1 MSENLKKRF
10 DFPSPLIQAQTV
22 RSLVA
27 AVLKEKG
34 QNERIGQ
41 SSTQGPAMEALW
53 EQCCSDCAAVRSAC
67 CDAVVLLVE
76 QAHADLHY
84 ILNSVLNLLPSA
96 RNVQG
101 LIKVIGRLLQV
112 QADQRDK
119 GTPFTC
125 PYSIRSSP
133 HPYIIVLEN
142 RPDCWPVLLLE
153 IDDFIQQAADRG
165 ESVYVT
171 MLAPFLRY
179 LYCEPQ
185 RLPEYALLRH
195 SLLRVL
201 LPPQPG
207 DHNQEKKKDQETE
220 EDPGQ
225 SPVVCH
231 SLVRCLYE
239 LVPHMQVDSV
249 EAVLELRGL
258 VEAMIPALEVAD
270 WGSER
275 AQLALQLLCA
285 CQLSLKLS
293 GDCRPL
299 LQLLHQLLPTRTEEF
314 PVEDMMVGL
323 ALLLLEASASQ
334 QTGLLTLALSLAPPE
349 CERPP
354 WGTPVLV
361 LPLLQVLSCSSLMEP
376 LTDSRTHTRNQSLAQ
391 SLLQNAQR
399 ESSKPAEKVS
409 QLALPLSL
417 WSSEL
422 LVATQVLRQVTGD
435 PVAASEWLLA
445 VTSALPLSQ
454 RVPSPLTLTVAHLV
468 VTGQQ
473 EVCRLAL
480 KTAAAIAQADPAQV
494 PSLLHVLLFKLGKE
508 CDPDLSHA
516 VLYSLPNFGT
526 HKLCLPQVLHTLQM
540 LGSAPKLRAVAL
552 RLMTALWE
560 KQDRVYPDLQR
571 LISQFEKSVLLGKEA
586 QWEQILARAACVR
599 DICRERPYQHGG
611 DMLAAI
617 THTLAQCSR
626 PDQAAPAALALQ
638 GLHEL
643 CRTEVVD
650 VGSTWTALGP
660 KLSCDSRPL
669 VVKAIAELLALLPQ
683 LTVKTEEYEKLKEQV
698 VSFLWGYA
706 LNKEPEVASCG
717 YKALSEFSEAAHTLL
732 HLPEQARP
740 VAKLPESVE
749 EEQVK
754 EKEEEEEEEDLSI
767 PGPSYV
773 KLLGL
778 TSLSVLPAFELFLT
792 SLVRQEMSQM
802 PRGVYHSALKRGSL
816 RSDQGKTVA
825 GIPGFMLKTYEKSK
839 QPGLKPGLAA
849 GLLLSFDL
857 PVQTDRDG
865 RPINR
870 FLLSRGRS
878 YQQMLATLIHE
889 VNIQP
894 SEWHRALLLPQ
905 AWRGFMSRAYH
916 AVLQGRR
923 AELEMQQKQGKES
936 PEELQYKQHCA
947 WLWVRDQLTDVV
959 KSAAKDSPVVQ
970 GNSILALSGLASV
983 LAKYESNMPAD
994 TEGGLGVGP
1003 EILST
1008 STWLAMVLDT
1018 LLSIVSSSYKPR
1030 GQVFPWFLH
1039 RSYSGENTASAI
1051 ARSCAALAL
1060 SLVVPVLVAWHKDSV
1075 PQVLATL
1082 RAGLPGSPT
1091 ADDSQAVQFHSG
1103 LALGMLLSCLHQ
1115 ERLSDVSGQKITELL
1130 MSSLDTL
1137 EACCFD
1143 SNLEYNA
1150 GCVLGLGLVL
1160 GALSGSGQ
1168 TEHRA
1173 RVGLTLDKLL
1183 EALQG
1188 DSSSQGRML
1197 QEVLAY
1203 SVAGVGVAAFSGGV
1217 VDALKSEEIMSTLR
1231 SMTEESQQTPG
1242 FSLALGV
1249 VVHGLSSCGHGKA
1262 EDIQPRLLDA
1272 WIKILLAE
1280 GCPTMQRLAAVNGLV
1295 ALVGSETGILQL
1307 KNESEQSSQQQSRM
1321 NEVIRAITQ
1330 IITFSGAIG
1339 LQSNSACLV
1348 GHLHLAHMST
1358 SHSRT
1363 AVPQDFSYLPEKSV
1377 IRSVVDFLTEAGK
1390 KGPEFAHPSLVK
1402 TALSSLAT
1410 VGGSYQYPPV
1420 NWSAILSPLMRLN
1433 FGEVVQHQCIELASN
1448 QAQSSQSASLF
1459 LGVWLSPPL
1468 VHSLS
1473 MWTRGHLTCRR
1484 TSFRFTWRPWVC
1496 SSSSRTSGPSAWPS
1510 VCPSSGAWHRPW
1522 PSPTRPTPSGP
1533 RSSTYSPTTYR
1544 QGNLCFFR
1552 QVHLSLILL
1561 SQSHDKKWLCVHL
1574 YVGVS
1579 KCLSELADTEIDR
1592 IAQVTEEQMEKTS
1605 FILAHL
1611 TSQGRVPLLGLN
1623 DVIAA
1628 VLRGWS
1634 SHKVGWL
1641 LLQTFYQCRLAASPN
1656 TGVSKRME
1664 WLLELMGLI
1673 RNVAYGVTAVK
1684 CGDTRQATDF
1694 LLQVFAAAVISWGD
1708 HTMPLLLGVRTQWF
1722 PWQQGSEPP
1731 GLPHALYGDAVLAE
1745 QSVSL
1750 CLLGLPHSL
1759 RQLLAKEPWRE
1770 QSQKFIDWLFSITEG
1785 PETGLSETSINTA
1798 KAALLALKSSTDF
1811 KKKAVWTR
1819 AYGW

>member
-96 RNVQG
+96 RYYTHTLVHTHTRVSVKIFLAPKQNQTNK
-101 LIKVIGRLLQV
+101 LI
-112 QADQRDK
+112 
-119 GTPFTC
+119 C
-125 PYSIRSSP
+125 YRSSP

-153 IDDFIQQAADRG
+153 IDDFIQQAADRL
-165 ESVYVT
+165 SVYVT

-239 LVPHMQVDSV
+239 LFCQPPSNPH
-249 EAVLELRGL
+249 
-258 VEAMIPALEVAD
+258 
-270 WGSER
+270 
-275 AQLALQLLCA
+275 
-285 CQLSLKLS
+285 
-293 GDCRPL
+293 
-299 LQLLHQLLPTRTEEF
+299 
-314 PVEDMMVGL
+314 
-323 ALLLLEASASQ
+323 
-334 QTGLLTLALSLAPPE
+334 
-349 CERPP
+349 
-354 WGTPVLV
+354 
-361 LPLLQVLSCSSLMEP
+361 LPLIPTLFPTLYQ
-376 LTDSRTHTRNQSLAQ
+376 
-391 SLLQNAQR
+391 
-399 ESSKPAEKVS
+399 KVS

-683 LTVKTEEYEKLKEQV
+683 LTVKTEEYEVHHLSSK
-698 VSFLWGYA
+698 S
-706 LNKEPEVASCG
+706 EPEVASCG

-732 HLPEQARP
+732 HLPEQVRNSNMP
-740 VAKLPESVE
+740 
-749 EEQVK
+749 
-754 EKEEEEEEEDLSI
+754 LS
-767 PGPSYV
+767 P
-773 KLLGL
+773 LFQFL
-778 TSLSVLPAFELFLT
+778 SLSLTTPLCSAFELFLT

-923 AELEMQQKQGKES
+923 AELEMQQKQGKEKHTHTH
-936 PEELQYKQHCA
+936 L
-947 WLWVRDQLTDVV
+947 
-959 KSAAKDSPVVQ
+959 DSPVVQ

-1295 ALVGSETGILQL
+1295 ALVGSETGILQVSL
-1307 KNESEQSSQQQSRM
+1307 PTCS
-1321 NEVIRAITQ
+1321 A

-1348 GHLHLAHMST
+1348 GHLHLSST
-1358 SHSRT
+1358 SLSLSLS
-1363 AVPQDFSYLPEKSV
+1363 VPQDFSYLPEKSV

-1473 MWTRGHLTCRR
+1473 MWTRGHLYDNLSVWMKHVSEDKLQVYVETLGLQQ
-1484 TSFRFTWRPWVC
+1484 FQQDVRPQRLAIC
-1496 SSSSRTSGPSAWPS
+1496 
-1510 VCPSSGAWHRPW
+1510 
-1522 PSPTRPTPSGP
+1522 
-1533 RSSTYSPTTYR
+1533 
-1544 QGNLCFFR
+1544 
-1552 QVHLSLILL
+1552 LSLLRGL
-1561 SQSHDKKWLCVHL
+1561 AQAMALPNPPNTVWAVLCTTIEKIFNVLPNHIQDQEVHL

-1579 KCLSELADTEIDR
+1579 KCLSELVLIVASPHASLKSTFPK
-1592 IAQVTEEQMEKTS
+1592 TNMEKTS

-1634 SHKVGWL
+1634 SHKVG
-1641 LLQTFYQCRLAASPN
+1641 
-1656 TGVSKRME
+1656 VSKRME

-1673 RNVAYGVTAVK
+1673 RNVAYGVTA
-1684 CGDTRQATDF
+1684 ATDF

-1770 QSQKFIDWLFSITEG
+1770 QSQKVGPQPPHIDHFVCVMTMRFTMWKQITKD
-1785 PETGLSETSINTA
+1785 NTTHS
-1798 KAALLALKSSTDF
+1798 ALLALKSSTDF

>member
-10 DFPSPLIQAQTV
+10 DFPSPLIQAQV
-22 RSLVA
+22 KS
-27 AVLKEKG
+27 
-34 QNERIGQ
+34 
-41 SSTQGPAMEALW
+41 MEALW

-153 IDDFIQQAADRG
+153 IDDFIQRAADR
-165 ESVYVT
+165 
-171 MLAPFLRY
+171 LAKGF
-179 LYCEPQ
+179 
-185 RLPEYALLRH
+185 
-195 SLLRVL
+195 S
-201 LPPQPG
+201 
-207 DHNQEKKKDQETE
+207 
-220 EDPGQ
+220 
-225 SPVVCH
+225 
-231 SLVRCLYE
+231 
-239 LVPHMQVDSV
+239 
-249 EAVLELRGL
+249 
-258 VEAMIPALEVAD
+258 
-270 WGSER
+270 
-275 AQLALQLLCA
+275 
-285 CQLSLKLS
+285 
-293 GDCRPL
+293 
-299 LQLLHQLLPTRTEEF
+299 
-314 PVEDMMVGL
+314 
-323 ALLLLEASASQ
+323 
-334 QTGLLTLALSLAPPE
+334 SLASPGNQLE
-349 CERPP
+349 ERPNCSAFKHVQVIWSYSWSFCQP
-354 WGTPVLV
+354 PSNPH
-361 LPLLQVLSCSSLMEP
+361 LPLIPTVFSTPYQ
-376 LTDSRTHTRNQSLAQ
+376 
-391 SLLQNAQR
+391 
-399 ESSKPAEKVS
+399 KVS
-409 QLALPLSL
+409 QLALPLSP
-417 WSSEL
+417 WSSEV

-473 EVCRLAL
+473 DVCRLAL
-480 KTAAAIAQADPAQV
+480 KTAAAIALADPAQV
-494 PSLLHVLLFKLGKE
+494 ATGNLYWLKRNIILYIDVCLCVWLP
-508 CDPDLSHA
+508 LSDMC
-516 VLYSLPNFGT
+516 GCQ
-526 HKLCLPQVLHTLQM
+526 LCLPQVLHTLQM

-571 LISQFEKSVLLGKEA
+571 LISQFEKSSVLLGKEA

-669 VVKAIAELLALLPQ
+669 VVKAIGELLALLPQ
-683 LTVKTEEYEKLKEQV
+683 LTVKTEEYEVHQL
-698 VSFLWGYA
+698 
-706 LNKEPEVASCG
+706 
-717 YKALSEFSEAAHTLL
+717 
-732 HLPEQARP
+732 P

-792 SLVRQEMSQM
+792 SLVKQEMSQM

-857 PVQTDRDG
+857 PIQTDRDG

-878 YQQMLATLIHE
+878 YQLMLATLIHE
-889 VNIQP
+889 
-894 SEWHRALLLPQ
+894 
-905 AWRGFMSRAYH
+905 
-916 AVLQGRR
+916 GRR

-970 GNSILALSGLASV
+970 GNSILALSGLAAV

-1008 STWLAMVLDT
+1008 STWLAMILDT

-1115 ERLSDVSGQKITELL
+1115 ERD
-1130 MSSLDTL
+1130 
-1137 EACCFD
+1137 
-1143 SNLEYNA
+1143 
-1150 GCVLGLGLVL
+1150 GLVIPSVPSFS
-1160 GALSGSGQ
+1160 LSGSVMCQ
-1168 TEHRA
+1168 
-1173 RVGLTLDKLL
+1173 
-1183 EALQG
+1183 
-1188 DSSSQGRML
+1188 
-1197 QEVLAY
+1197 VLAY

-1217 VDALKSEEIMSTLR
+1217 VDALKAEEIMSALR

-1242 FSLALGV
+1242 FSLALGL

-1377 IRSVVDFLTEAGK
+1377 IRSVVDFLAEAGK

-1402 TALSSLAT
+1402 TGLGSLAT

-1473 MWTRGHLTCRR
+1473 VMKSASHLYDNLSVWMKHVSEDKLQVYVETLGLQQ
-1484 TSFRFTWRPWVC
+1484 FQQDVRPQRLAIC
-1496 SSSSRTSGPSAWPS
+1496 
-1510 VCPSSGAWHRPW
+1510 
-1522 PSPTRPTPSGP
+1522 
-1533 RSSTYSPTTYR
+1533 
-1544 QGNLCFFR
+1544 
-1552 QVHLSLILL
+1552 LSLLRGL
-1561 SQSHDKKWLCVHL
+1561 AQAMALPNPPNTVWAVLCTTIEKIFNVLPNHIQDQEVHL

-1592 IAQVTEEQMEKTS
+1592 IAQVTEMEKTG

-1673 RNVAYGVTAVK
+1673 RNVAYGVTTVK

-1731 GLPHALYGDAVLAE
+1731 GLPHALYGDSVLAE

-1770 QSQKFIDWLFSITEG
+1770 QSQKVVLVSHTPLVF
-1785 PETGLSETSINTA
+1785 LSPFCT
-1798 KAALLALKSSTDF
+1798 AALLALKSSTDF

>member
-34 QNERIGQ
+34 QNERISQ

-153 IDDFIQQAADRG
+153 IDDFIQRSA
-165 ESVYVT
+165 YVT

-195 SLLRVL
+195 SLFRVL

-207 DHNQEKKKDQETE
+207 YHNQEKKKDQENE

-239 LVPHMQVDSV
+239 LFCQPPSNPH
-249 EAVLELRGL
+249 
-258 VEAMIPALEVAD
+258 
-270 WGSER
+270 
-275 AQLALQLLCA
+275 
-285 CQLSLKLS
+285 
-293 GDCRPL
+293 
-299 LQLLHQLLPTRTEEF
+299 
-314 PVEDMMVGL
+314 
-323 ALLLLEASASQ
+323 
-334 QTGLLTLALSLAPPE
+334 
-349 CERPP
+349 
-354 WGTPVLV
+354 
-361 LPLLQVLSCSSLMEP
+361 LPLIPTVFSTPYQ
-376 LTDSRTHTRNQSLAQ
+376 
-391 SLLQNAQR
+391 
-399 ESSKPAEKVS
+399 KVS
-409 QLALPLSL
+409 QLALPLSP
-417 WSSEL
+417 WSSEV

-473 EVCRLAL
+473 DVCRLAL
-480 KTAAAIAQADPAQV
+480 KTAAAIALADPAQV
-494 PSLLHVLLFKLGKE
+494 ATGNLYWLKRNIILYIDVCLCVWLP
-508 CDPDLSHA
+508 LSDMC
-516 VLYSLPNFGT
+516 GCQ
-526 HKLCLPQVLHTLQM
+526 LCLPQVLHTLQM

-571 LISQFEKSVLLGKEA
+571 LISQFEKSSVLLGKEA

-669 VVKAIAELLALLPQ
+669 VVKAIGELLALLPQ
-683 LTVKTEEYEKLKEQV
+683 LTVKTEEYEVHQLLLQIFCV
-698 VSFLWGYA
+698 FQ
-706 LNKEPEVASCG
+706 EPEVASCG
-717 YKALSEFSEAAHTLL
+717 YKALSEFSESAHTLL
-732 HLPEQARP
+732 HLPEQVRVP
-740 VAKLPESVE
+740 LNKRRSPN
-749 EEQVK
+749 
-754 EKEEEEEEEDLSI
+754 
-767 PGPSYV
+767 
-773 KLLGL
+773 
-778 TSLSVLPAFELFLT
+778 LFLT
-792 SLVRQEMSQM
+792 SLVKQEMSQM

-857 PVQTDRDG
+857 PIQTDRDG

-878 YQQMLATLIHE
+878 YQLMLATLIHE

-916 AVLQGRR
+916 SVLQGRR

-970 GNSILALSGLASV
+970 GNSILALSGLAAV

-1008 STWLAMVLDT
+1008 STWLAMILDT

-1217 VDALKSEEIMSTLR
+1217 VDALKAEEIMSALR

-1242 FSLALGV
+1242 FSLALGL

-1295 ALVGSETGILQL
+1295 ALVGSETGILQVSL
-1307 KNESEQSSQQQSRM
+1307 PTFGM
-1321 NEVIRAITQ
+1321 GL

-1377 IRSVVDFLTEAGK
+1377 IRSVVDFLAEAGK

-1402 TALSSLAT
+1402 TGLGSLAT

-1473 MWTRGHLTCRR
+1473 MRTRGHLYDNLSVWMKHVSEDKLQVYVETLGLQQ
-1484 TSFRFTWRPWVC
+1484 FQQDVRPQRLAIC
-1496 SSSSRTSGPSAWPS
+1496 
-1510 VCPSSGAWHRPW
+1510 
-1522 PSPTRPTPSGP
+1522 
-1533 RSSTYSPTTYR
+1533 
-1544 QGNLCFFR
+1544 
-1552 QVHLSLILL
+1552 LSLLRGLAQAMALPNPPNTVWAVLCTTIEKIFNLFFL
-1561 SQSHDKKWLCVHL
+1561 VNHTTRNWLCDQEVHL

-1592 IAQVTEEQMEKTS
+1592 IMEKTG

-1673 RNVAYGVTAVK
+1673 RNVAYGVT
-1684 CGDTRQATDF
+1684 TATDF

-1731 GLPHALYGDAVLAE
+1731 GLPHALYGDSVLAE

-1770 QSQKFIDWLFSITEG
+1770 QSQKVVLVSHTPLVF
-1785 PETGLSETSINTA
+1785 LSPFCT
-1798 KAALLALKSSTDF
+1798 AALLALKSSTDF

>member
-1 MSENLKKRF
+1 
-10 DFPSPLIQAQTV
+10 
-22 RSLVA
+22 
-27 AVLKEKG
+27 
-34 QNERIGQ
+34 
-41 SSTQGPAMEALW
+41 
-53 EQCCSDCAAVRSAC
+53 
-67 CDAVVLLVE
+67 
-76 QAHADLHY
+76 
-84 ILNSVLNLLPSA
+84 
-96 RNVQG
+96 
-101 LIKVIGRLLQV
+101 
-112 QADQRDK
+112 
-119 GTPFTC
+119 
-125 PYSIRSSP
+125 
-133 HPYIIVLEN
+133 
-142 RPDCWPVLLLE
+142 
-153 IDDFIQQAADRG
+153 
-165 ESVYVT
+165 
-171 MLAPFLRY
+171 
-179 LYCEPQ
+179 
-185 RLPEYALLRH
+185 
-195 SLLRVL
+195 
-201 LPPQPG
+201 
-207 DHNQEKKKDQETE
+207 
-220 EDPGQ
+220 
-225 SPVVCH
+225 
-231 SLVRCLYE
+231 
-239 LVPHMQVDSV
+239 
-249 EAVLELRGL
+249 
-258 VEAMIPALEVAD
+258 
-270 WGSER
+270 
-275 AQLALQLLCA
+275 
-285 CQLSLKLS
+285 
-293 GDCRPL
+293 
-299 LQLLHQLLPTRTEEF
+299 
-314 PVEDMMVGL
+314 
-323 ALLLLEASASQ
+323 
-334 QTGLLTLALSLAPPE
+334 
-349 CERPP
+349 
-354 WGTPVLV
+354 
-361 LPLLQVLSCSSLMEP
+361 
-376 LTDSRTHTRNQSLAQ
+376 
-391 SLLQNAQR
+391 
-399 ESSKPAEKVS
+399 
-409 QLALPLSL
+409 
-417 WSSEL
+417 
-422 LVATQVLRQVTGD
+422 
-435 PVAASEWLLA
+435 
-445 VTSALPLSQ
+445 
-454 RVPSPLTLTVAHLV
+454 
-468 VTGQQ
+468 
-473 EVCRLAL
+473 
-480 KTAAAIAQADPAQV
+480 
-494 PSLLHVLLFKLGKE
+494 
-508 CDPDLSHA
+508 
-516 VLYSLPNFGT
+516 
-526 HKLCLPQVLHTLQM
+526 
-540 LGSAPKLRAVAL
+540 
-552 RLMTALWE
+552 MTALWE

-683 LTVKTEEYEKLKEQV
+683 LTVKTEEYEVHHLSSK
-698 VSFLWGYA
+698 S
-706 LNKEPEVASCG
+706 EPEVASCG

-732 HLPEQARP
+732 HLPEQVRNSNMP
-740 VAKLPESVE
+740 
-749 EEQVK
+749 
-754 EKEEEEEEEDLSI
+754 LS
-767 PGPSYV
+767 P
-773 KLLGL
+773 LFQFL
-778 TSLSVLPAFELFLT
+778 SLSLTTPLCSAFELFLT

-1280 GCPTMQRLAAVNGLV
+1280 VLERQPGQSKRLPMFQTSYLNNGP
-1295 ALVGSETGILQL
+1295 GIL

-1348 GHLHLAHMST
+1348 GHLHLSST
-1358 SHSRT
+1358 SLSLSLS
-1363 AVPQDFSYLPEKSV
+1363 VPQDFSYLPEKSV

-1473 MWTRGHLTCRR
+1473 MWTRGHLYDNLSVWMKHVSEDKLQVYVETLGLQQ
-1484 TSFRFTWRPWVC
+1484 FQQDVRPQRLAIC
-1496 SSSSRTSGPSAWPS
+1496 
-1510 VCPSSGAWHRPW
+1510 
-1522 PSPTRPTPSGP
+1522 
-1533 RSSTYSPTTYR
+1533 
-1544 QGNLCFFR
+1544 
-1552 QVHLSLILL
+1552 LSLLRGL
-1561 SQSHDKKWLCVHL
+1561 AQAMALPNPPNTVWAVLCTTIEKIFNVLPNHIQDQEVHL

-1592 IAQVTEEQMEKTS
+1592 IAQVTEVLIMEKTS

-1634 SHKVGWL
+1634 SHKVG
-1641 LLQTFYQCRLAASPN
+1641 
-1656 TGVSKRME
+1656 VSKRME

-1673 RNVAYGVTAVK
+1673 RNVAYGVTA
-1684 CGDTRQATDF
+1684 ATDF

-1770 QSQKFIDWLFSITEG
+1770 QSQKVGPQPPHIDHFVS
-1785 PETGLSETSINTA
+1785 
-1798 KAALLALKSSTDF
+1798 ALLALKSSTDF

>member
-34 QNERIGQ
+34 QNERISQ

-153 IDDFIQQAADRG
+153 IDDFIQRSA
-165 ESVYVT
+165 YVT

-195 SLLRVL
+195 SLFRVL

-207 DHNQEKKKDQETE
+207 YHNQEKKKDQENE

-239 LVPHMQVDSV
+239 LVDSV

-258 VEAMIPALEVAD
+258 VEAMIPTLEMAD

-275 AQLALQLLCA
+275 ARLALQLLCA

-299 LQLLHQLLPTRTEEF
+299 LQLLHQLLPTRTE
-314 PVEDMMVGL
+314 
-323 ALLLLEASASQ
+323 
-334 QTGLLTLALSLAPPE
+334 
-349 CERPP
+349 
-354 WGTPVLV
+354 
-361 LPLLQVLSCSSLMEP
+361 
-376 LTDSRTHTRNQSLAQ
+376 
-391 SLLQNAQR
+391 
-399 ESSKPAEKVS
+399 VS
-409 QLALPLSL
+409 QPLYWLKRNIILYIDVCLCVWLPLSDMCGC
-417 WSSEL
+417 
-422 LVATQVLRQVTGD
+422 Q
-435 PVAASEWLLA
+435 
-445 VTSALPLSQ
+445 
-454 RVPSPLTLTVAHLV
+454 
-468 VTGQQ
+468 
-473 EVCRLAL
+473 
-480 KTAAAIAQADPAQV
+480 
-494 PSLLHVLLFKLGKE
+494 
-508 CDPDLSHA
+508 
-516 VLYSLPNFGT
+516 
-526 HKLCLPQVLHTLQM
+526 LCLPQVLHTLQM

-571 LISQFEKSVLLGKEA
+571 LISQFEKSSVLLGKEA

-669 VVKAIAELLALLPQ
+669 VVKAIGELLALLPQ
-683 LTVKTEEYEKLKEQV
+683 LTVKTEEYEVHQLLLQIFCV
-698 VSFLWGYA
+698 FQ
-706 LNKEPEVASCG
+706 EPEVASCG
-717 YKALSEFSEAAHTLL
+717 YKALSEFSESAHTLL
-732 HLPEQARP
+732 HLPEQVRVP
-740 VAKLPESVE
+740 LNKRRSPN
-749 EEQVK
+749 
-754 EKEEEEEEEDLSI
+754 
-767 PGPSYV
+767 
-773 KLLGL
+773 
-778 TSLSVLPAFELFLT
+778 LFLT
-792 SLVRQEMSQM
+792 SLVKQEMSQM

-857 PVQTDRDG
+857 PIQTDRDG

-878 YQQMLATLIHE
+878 YQLMLATLIHE

-916 AVLQGRR
+916 SVLQGRR

-970 GNSILALSGLASV
+970 GNSILALSGLAAV

-1008 STWLAMVLDT
+1008 STWLAMILDT

-1217 VDALKSEEIMSTLR
+1217 VDALKAEEIMSALR

-1242 FSLALGV
+1242 FSLALGL

-1295 ALVGSETGILQL
+1295 ALVGSETGILQVSL
-1307 KNESEQSSQQQSRM
+1307 PTFGM
-1321 NEVIRAITQ
+1321 GL

-1377 IRSVVDFLTEAGK
+1377 IRSVVDFLAEAGK

-1402 TALSSLAT
+1402 TGLGSLAT

-1473 MWTRGHLTCRR
+1473 MRTRGHLYDNLSVWMKHVSEDKLQVYVETLGLQQ
-1484 TSFRFTWRPWVC
+1484 FQQDVRPQRLAIC
-1496 SSSSRTSGPSAWPS
+1496 
-1510 VCPSSGAWHRPW
+1510 
-1522 PSPTRPTPSGP
+1522 
-1533 RSSTYSPTTYR
+1533 
-1544 QGNLCFFR
+1544 
-1552 QVHLSLILL
+1552 LSLLRGLAQAMALPNPPNTVWAVLCTTIEKIFNLFFL
-1561 SQSHDKKWLCVHL
+1561 VNHTTRNWLCDQEVHL

-1592 IAQVTEEQMEKTS
+1592 IMEKTG

-1673 RNVAYGVTAVK
+1673 RNVAYGVT
-1684 CGDTRQATDF
+1684 TATDF

-1731 GLPHALYGDAVLAE
+1731 GLPHALYGDSVLAE

-1770 QSQKFIDWLFSITEG
+1770 QSQKVVLVSHTPLVF
-1785 PETGLSETSINTA
+1785 LSPFCT
-1798 KAALLALKSSTDF
+1798 AALLALKSSTDF

>member
-119 GTPFTC
+119 GTSPKQNQTNKLIC
-125 PYSIRSSP
+125 YRSSP

-239 LVPHMQVDSV
+239 L
-249 EAVLELRGL
+249 LRGL

-299 LQLLHQLLPTRTEEF
+299 LQLLHQLLPTRTE
-314 PVEDMMVGL
+314 
-323 ALLLLEASASQ
+323 
-334 QTGLLTLALSLAPPE
+334 
-349 CERPP
+349 
-354 WGTPVLV
+354 
-361 LPLLQVLSCSSLMEP
+361 
-376 LTDSRTHTRNQSLAQ
+376 
-391 SLLQNAQR
+391 
-399 ESSKPAEKVS
+399 VS
-409 QLALPLSL
+409 QP
-417 WSSEL
+417 
-422 LVATQVLRQVTGD
+422 
-435 PVAASEWLLA
+435 
-445 VTSALPLSQ
+445 
-454 RVPSPLTLTVAHLV
+454 
-468 VTGQQ
+468 
-473 EVCRLAL
+473 
-480 KTAAAIAQADPAQV
+480 
-494 PSLLHVLLFKLGKE
+494 GK
-508 CDPDLSHA
+508 PK
-516 VLYSLPNFGT
+516 Y
-526 HKLCLPQVLHTLQM
+526 
-540 LGSAPKLRAVAL
+540 APKLRAVAL

-683 LTVKTEEYEKLKEQV
+683 LTVKTEEYEVHHLSSK
-698 VSFLWGYA
+698 S
-706 LNKEPEVASCG
+706 EPEVASCG

-732 HLPEQARP
+732 HLPEQVRVP
-740 VAKLPESVE
+740 LDRRRSPNNSNMP
-749 EEQVK
+749 
-754 EKEEEEEEEDLSI
+754 LS
-767 PGPSYV
+767 P
-773 KLLGL
+773 LFQFL
-778 TSLSVLPAFELFLT
+778 SLSLTTPLCSAFELFLT

-923 AELEMQQKQGKES
+923 AELEMQQKQGKE
-936 PEELQYKQHCA
+936 KH
-947 WLWVRDQLTDVV
+947 THTH
-959 KSAAKDSPVVQ
+959 
-970 GNSILALSGLASV
+970 LSL
-983 LAKYESNMPAD
+983 NM
-994 TEGGLGVGP
+994 LFY
-1003 EILST
+1003 ST
-1008 STWLAMVLDT
+1008 
-1018 LLSIVSSSYKPR
+1018 II
-1030 GQVFPWFLH
+1030 H
-1039 RSYSGENTASAI
+1039 AI

-1295 ALVGSETGILQL
+1295 ALVGSETGILQVSL
-1307 KNESEQSSQQQSRM
+1307 PTCS
-1321 NEVIRAITQ
+1321 A

-1348 GHLHLAHMST
+1348 GHLHLSST
-1358 SHSRT
+1358 SLSLSLS
-1363 AVPQDFSYLPEKSV
+1363 VPQDFSYLPEKSV

-1473 MWTRGHLTCRR
+1473 MWTRGHLYDNLSVWMKHVSEDKLQVYVETLGLQQ
-1484 TSFRFTWRPWVC
+1484 FQQDVRPQRLAIC
-1496 SSSSRTSGPSAWPS
+1496 
-1510 VCPSSGAWHRPW
+1510 
-1522 PSPTRPTPSGP
+1522 
-1533 RSSTYSPTTYR
+1533 
-1544 QGNLCFFR
+1544 
-1552 QVHLSLILL
+1552 LSLLRGL
-1561 SQSHDKKWLCVHL
+1561 AQAMALPNPPNTVWAVLCTTIEKIFNVLPNHIQDQEVHL

-1592 IAQVTEEQMEKTS
+1592 IMEKTS

-1673 RNVAYGVTAVK
+1673 RNVAYGVTA
-1684 CGDTRQATDF
+1684 ATDF

-1770 QSQKFIDWLFSITEG
+1770 QSQKVGPQPPHIDHFVCVMTMRFTMWKQITKD
-1785 PETGLSETSINTA
+1785 NTTHS
-1798 KAALLALKSSTDF
+1798 ALLALKSSTDF

>member
-34 QNERIGQ
+34 QNERISQ

-153 IDDFIQQAADRG
+153 IDDFIQRAADRG
-165 ESVYVT
+165 ESAYVT

-195 SLLRVL
+195 SLFRVL

-207 DHNQEKKKDQETE
+207 YHNQEKKKDQENE

-258 VEAMIPALEVAD
+258 VEAMIPTLEMAD

-275 AQLALQLLCA
+275 ARLALQLLCA

-376 LTDSRTHTRNQSLAQ
+376 LTDPCTHTRNQSLAQ

-399 ESSKPAEKVS
+399 ASSKPAEKVS
-409 QLALPLSL
+409 QLALPLSP
-417 WSSEL
+417 WSSEV

-473 EVCRLAL
+473 DVCRLAL
-480 KTAAAIAQADPAQV
+480 KTAAAIALADPAQV

-571 LISQFEKSVLLGKEA
+571 LISQFEKSSVLLGKEA

-669 VVKAIAELLALLPQ
+669 VVKAIGELLALLPQ

-717 YKALSEFSEAAHTLL
+717 YKALSEFSESAHTLL

-792 SLVRQEMSQM
+792 SLVKQEMSQM

-857 PVQTDRDG
+857 PIQTDRDG

-878 YQQMLATLIHE
+878 YQLMLATLIHE

-916 AVLQGRR
+916 SVLQGRR

-970 GNSILALSGLASV
+970 GNSILALSGLAAV

-1008 STWLAMVLDT
+1008 STWLAMILDT

-1217 VDALKSEEIMSTLR
+1217 VDALKAEEIMSALR

-1242 FSLALGV
+1242 FSLALGL

-1377 IRSVVDFLTEAGK
+1377 IRSVVDFLAEAGK

-1402 TALSSLAT
+1402 TGLGSLAT

-1473 MWTRGHLTCRR
+1473 MRTRGHLYDNLSVWMKHVSEDKLQVYVETLGLQQ
-1484 TSFRFTWRPWVC
+1484 FQQDVRPQRLAIC
-1496 SSSSRTSGPSAWPS
+1496 
-1510 VCPSSGAWHRPW
+1510 
-1522 PSPTRPTPSGP
+1522 
-1533 RSSTYSPTTYR
+1533 
-1544 QGNLCFFR
+1544 
-1552 QVHLSLILL
+1552 LSLLRGL
-1561 SQSHDKKWLCVHL
+1561 AQAMALPNPPNTVWAVLCTTIEKIFNVLPNHIQDQEVHL

-1592 IAQVTEEQMEKTS
+1592 IAQVTEAQMEKTG

-1673 RNVAYGVTAVK
+1673 RNVAYGVTTVK

-1731 GLPHALYGDAVLAE
+1731 GLPHALYGDSVLAE

>member
-34 QNERIGQ
+34 QNERISQ

-153 IDDFIQQAADRG
+153 IDDFIQRSA
-165 ESVYVT
+165 YVT

-195 SLLRVL
+195 SLFRVL

-207 DHNQEKKKDQETE
+207 YHNQEKKKDQENE

-239 LVPHMQVDSV
+239 LFCQPPSNPH
-249 EAVLELRGL
+249 
-258 VEAMIPALEVAD
+258 
-270 WGSER
+270 
-275 AQLALQLLCA
+275 
-285 CQLSLKLS
+285 
-293 GDCRPL
+293 
-299 LQLLHQLLPTRTEEF
+299 
-314 PVEDMMVGL
+314 
-323 ALLLLEASASQ
+323 
-334 QTGLLTLALSLAPPE
+334 
-349 CERPP
+349 
-354 WGTPVLV
+354 
-361 LPLLQVLSCSSLMEP
+361 LPLIPTVFSTPYQ
-376 LTDSRTHTRNQSLAQ
+376 
-391 SLLQNAQR
+391 
-399 ESSKPAEKVS
+399 KVS
-409 QLALPLSL
+409 QLALPLSP
-417 WSSEL
+417 WSSEV

-473 EVCRLAL
+473 DVCRLAL
-480 KTAAAIAQADPAQV
+480 KTAAAIALADPAQV
-494 PSLLHVLLFKLGKE
+494 ATGNLYWLKRNIILYIDVCLCVWLP
-508 CDPDLSHA
+508 LSDMC
-516 VLYSLPNFGT
+516 GCQ
-526 HKLCLPQVLHTLQM
+526 LCLPQVLHTLQM

-571 LISQFEKSVLLGKEA
+571 LISQFEKSSVLLGKEA

-669 VVKAIAELLALLPQ
+669 VVKAIGELLALLPQ
-683 LTVKTEEYEKLKEQV
+683 LTVKTEEYEVHQLLLQIFCV
-698 VSFLWGYA
+698 FQ
-706 LNKEPEVASCG
+706 EPEVASCG
-717 YKALSEFSEAAHTLL
+717 YKALSEFSESAHTLL
-732 HLPEQARP
+732 HLPEQVRVP
-740 VAKLPESVE
+740 LNKRRSPN
-749 EEQVK
+749 
-754 EKEEEEEEEDLSI
+754 
-767 PGPSYV
+767 
-773 KLLGL
+773 
-778 TSLSVLPAFELFLT
+778 LFLT
-792 SLVRQEMSQM
+792 SLVKQEMSQM

-857 PVQTDRDG
+857 PIQTDRDG

-878 YQQMLATLIHE
+878 YQLMLATLIHE

-916 AVLQGRR
+916 SVLQGRR

-947 WLWVRDQLTDVV
+947 WLW
-959 KSAAKDSPVVQ
+959 DSPVVQ
-970 GNSILALSGLASV
+970 GNSILALSGLAAV

-1008 STWLAMVLDT
+1008 STWLAMILDT

-1217 VDALKSEEIMSTLR
+1217 VDALKAEEIMSALR

-1242 FSLALGV
+1242 FSLALGL

-1280 GCPTMQRLAAVNGLV
+1280 VLERQPGQSKRLPMFQT
-1295 ALVGSETGILQL
+1295 SYFKQW
-1307 KNESEQSSQQQSRM
+1307 SRM

-1377 IRSVVDFLTEAGK
+1377 IRSVVDFLAEAGK

-1402 TALSSLAT
+1402 TGLGSLAT

-1473 MWTRGHLTCRR
+1473 MRTRGHLYDNLSVWMKHVSEDKLQVYVETLGLQQ
-1484 TSFRFTWRPWVC
+1484 FQQDVRPQRLAIC
-1496 SSSSRTSGPSAWPS
+1496 
-1510 VCPSSGAWHRPW
+1510 
-1522 PSPTRPTPSGP
+1522 
-1533 RSSTYSPTTYR
+1533 
-1544 QGNLCFFR
+1544 
-1552 QVHLSLILL
+1552 LSLLRGL
-1561 SQSHDKKWLCVHL
+1561 AQAMALPNPPNTVWAVLCTTIEKIFNVLPNHIQMYVH
-1574 YVGVS
+1574 VS

-1592 IAQVTEEQMEKTS
+1592 IAQVTEVLIMEKTG

-1634 SHKVGWL
+1634 SHKVG
-1641 LLQTFYQCRLAASPN
+1641 
-1656 TGVSKRME
+1656 VSKRME

-1673 RNVAYGVTAVK
+1673 RNVAYGVTTIL
-1684 CGDTRQATDF
+1684 DENLLQDF

-1731 GLPHALYGDAVLAE
+1731 GLPHALYGDSVLAE

-1770 QSQKFIDWLFSITEG
+1770 QSQKVVLVSHTPLVF
-1785 PETGLSETSINTA
+1785 LSPFCT
-1798 KAALLALKSSTDF
+1798 AALLALKSSTDF

>member
-96 RNVQG
+96 RYYTHTLVHTHTRVSVKIFLAPKQNQTNK
-101 LIKVIGRLLQV
+101 LI
-112 QADQRDK
+112 
-119 GTPFTC
+119 C
-125 PYSIRSSP
+125 YRSSP

-153 IDDFIQQAADRG
+153 IDDFIQQAADRL
-165 ESVYVT
+165 SVYVT

-225 SPVVCH
+225 SP
-231 SLVRCLYE
+231 
-239 LVPHMQVDSV
+239 
-249 EAVLELRGL
+249 LRGL

-299 LQLLHQLLPTRTEEF
+299 LQLLHQLLPTLQSPTIPLPLPCAVWRRGWRWRVRWIGCDSVQLSAACNDVGEKNSGKN
-314 PVEDMMVGL
+314 VEYYPP
-323 ALLLLEASASQ
+323 
-334 QTGLLTLALSLAPPE
+334 LTPTLPYTRRNVLQVNMLQLVCPRLSCPSVRLSL
-349 CERPP
+349 
-354 WGTPVLV
+354 
-361 LPLLQVLSCSSLMEP
+361 
-376 LTDSRTHTRNQSLAQ
+376 THS
-391 SLLQNAQR
+391 
-399 ESSKPAEKVS
+399 
-409 QLALPLSL
+409 LSL
-417 WSSEL
+417 FPTPSFSL
-422 LVATQVLRQVTGD
+422 SPSL
-435 PVAASEWLLA
+435 SF
-445 VTSALPLSQ
+445 SLP
-454 RVPSPLTLTVAHLV
+454 PSPLTPPCLSLP
-468 VTGQQ
+468 
-473 EVCRLAL
+473 RSLSL
-480 KTAAAIAQADPAQV
+480 QV

-683 LTVKTEEYEKLKEQV
+683 LTVKTEEYEVHHLSSK
-698 VSFLWGYA
+698 S
-706 LNKEPEVASCG
+706 EPEVASCG

-732 HLPEQARP
+732 HLPEQVRVP
-740 VAKLPESVE
+740 LDRRRSPNNSNMP
-749 EEQVK
+749 
-754 EKEEEEEEEDLSI
+754 LS
-767 PGPSYV
+767 P
-773 KLLGL
+773 LFQFL
-778 TSLSVLPAFELFLT
+778 SLSLTTPLCSAFELFLT

-947 WLWVRDQLTDVV
+947 WLCHLKLLPFGWCCN
-959 KSAAKDSPVVQ
+959 SP
-970 GNSILALSGLASV
+970 L
-983 LAKYESNMPAD
+983 PC
-994 TEGGLGVGP
+994 
-1003 EILST
+1003 
-1008 STWLAMVLDT
+1008 
-1018 LLSIVSSSYKPR
+1018 LLWYMLIVSSSYKPR

-1295 ALVGSETGILQL
+1295 ALVGSETGILQVSL
-1307 KNESEQSSQQQSRM
+1307 PTCS
-1321 NEVIRAITQ
+1321 A

-1348 GHLHLAHMST
+1348 GHLHLSST
-1358 SHSRT
+1358 SLSLSLS
-1363 AVPQDFSYLPEKSV
+1363 VPQDFSYLPEKSV

-1473 MWTRGHLTCRR
+1473 MWTRGHLYDNLSVWMKHVSEDKLQVYVETLGLQQ
-1484 TSFRFTWRPWVC
+1484 FQQDVRPQRLAIC
-1496 SSSSRTSGPSAWPS
+1496 
-1510 VCPSSGAWHRPW
+1510 
-1522 PSPTRPTPSGP
+1522 
-1533 RSSTYSPTTYR
+1533 
-1544 QGNLCFFR
+1544 
-1552 QVHLSLILL
+1552 LSLLRGL
-1561 SQSHDKKWLCVHL
+1561 AQAMALPNPPNTVWAVLCTTIEKIFNVLPNHIQDQEVHL

-1592 IAQVTEEQMEKTS
+1592 IAQVTEVLIMEKTS

-1770 QSQKFIDWLFSITEG
+1770 QSQKVGPQPPHIDHFVS
-1785 PETGLSETSINTA
+1785 
-1798 KAALLALKSSTDF
+1798 ALLALKSSTDF

>member
-1 MSENLKKRF
+1 
-10 DFPSPLIQAQTV
+10 TV

-41 SSTQGPAMEALW
+41 SSTQGTAVEALW

-67 CDAVVLLVE
+67 CDALVLLVE

-84 ILNSVLNLLPSA
+84 ECAGVDKSDRKASPDASGPARQRNALHLSLLHQKMNVAGAAGWRRRADSSA
-96 RNVQG
+96 PPLVDAPG
-101 LIKVIGRLLQV
+101 SAGRL
-112 QADQRDK
+112 
-119 GTPFTC
+119 
-125 PYSIRSSP
+125 SSP
-133 HPYIIVLEN
+133 HPYITVLEN

-153 IDDFIQQAADRG
+153 IDDFIQRAADRD
-165 ESVYVT
+165 ESAYVT

-185 RLPEYALLRH
+185 RLAEYALLRH

-201 LPPQPG
+201 LPPQPV
-207 DHNQEKKKDQETE
+207 DQNQENKKDQEKE

-225 SPVVCH
+225 SPVVRH
-231 SLVRCLYE
+231 SLVRCLHE
-239 LVPHMQVDSV
+239 LVPRMQVDSV

-258 VEAMIPALEVAD
+258 VEAMIPALEGAD
-270 WGSER
+270 WVTER
-275 AQLALQLLCA
+275 ARLALQLLCA
-285 CQLSLKLS
+285 YLPRCAILISSKHWIGSAHSSKDSSGGRRLRGNLLSSVRCAYDPCIFKTP
-293 GDCRPL
+293 R
-299 LQLLHQLLPTRTEEF
+299 EF
-314 PVEDMMVGL
+314 PVEDIMVGL
-323 ALLLLEASASQ
+323 ALLLLEASAPQ

-361 LPLLQVLSCSSLMEP
+361 LPLLQVLSCSALMEP
-376 LTDSRTHTRNQSLAQ
+376 LTDPRTHTRNQSLAQ

-409 QLALPLSL
+409 QLALPLSP

-454 RVPSPLTLTVAHLV
+454 CVPSPLTLTVAHLV

-473 EVCRLAL
+473 DVCRLAL

-494 PSLLHVLLFKLGKE
+494 PSLLPVLLFKLGKE

-526 HKLCLPQVLHTLQM
+526 HKVLHTLQM
-540 LGSAPKLRAVAL
+540 LGSTPKLRAVAL

-560 KQDRVYPDLQR
+560 KQ
-571 LISQFEKSVLLGKEA
+571 
-586 QWEQILARAACVR
+586 
-599 DICRERPYQHGG
+599 
-611 DMLAAI
+611 
-617 THTLAQCSR
+617 
-626 PDQAAPAALALQ
+626 
-638 GLHEL
+638 
-643 CRTEVVD
+643 VVD

-706 LNKEPEVASCG
+706 LNKEPEVAICG
-717 YKALSEFSEAAHTLL
+717 YKALSEFPEAAHTLH

-749 EEQVK
+749 EEQGK
-754 EKEEEEEEEDLSI
+754 EKEEEEEEDLSI

-778 TSLSVLPAFELFLT
+778 TSLSVLPALELFLT

-802 PRGVYHSALKRGSL
+802 PRGVYHSALKGGSL

-839 QPGLKPGLAA
+839 QPGLKPGLA
-849 GLLLSFDL
+849 DRPRWTTNQPL
-857 PVQTDRDG
+857 P
-865 RPINR
+865 P
-870 FLLSRGRS
+870 
-878 YQQMLATLIHE
+878 QQGAELPAD

-970 GNSILALSGLASV
+970 GNSILALSGLA
-983 LAKYESNMPAD
+983 A
-994 TEGGLGVGP
+994 VGP
-1003 EILST
+1003 EILPT

-1060 SLVVPVLVAWHKDSV
+1060 SLVVPVLVAWHKESV

-1115 ERLSDVSGQKITELL
+1115 ERLSDVSGQKMTELL

-1188 DSSSQGRML
+1188 DSSNQGRML
-1197 QEVLAY
+1197 QEVFAY
-1203 SVAGVGVAAFSGGV
+1203 SVA
-1217 VDALKSEEIMSTLR
+1217 
-1231 SMTEESQQTPG
+1231 G
-1242 FSLALGV
+1242 FSLALGL

-1295 ALVGSETGILQL
+1295 ALVGSETGILQGRL
-1307 KNESEQSSQQQSRM
+1307 

-1330 IITFSGAIG
+1330 VITFSGAIG

-1402 TALSSLAT
+1402 TVLGPLAT

-1433 FGEVVQHQCIELASN
+1433 FGEMVQHQCIELASN

-1473 MWTRGHLTCRR
+1473 MRTRGHLYHNLSVWMKHVSEDKLQVYVETLGLQQ
-1484 TSFRFTWRPWVC
+1484 FQQDVRPQRLALCLSLVRGLAQAMALPNPPNTIWAVLC
-1496 SSSSRTSGPSAWPS
+1496 
-1510 VCPSSGAWHRPW
+1510 
-1522 PSPTRPTPSGP
+1522 
-1533 RSSTYSPTTYR
+1533 TTTEKIF
-1544 QGNLCFFR
+1544 NLLPNHIQAGEIFIFR
-1552 QVHLSLILL
+1552 QVHLSVILL
-1561 SQSHDKKWLCVHL
+1561 SQSYDKEWLDQEVDL

-1592 IAQVTEEQMEKTS
+1592 IAQVTEAQMEKTG

-1673 RNVAYGVTAVK
+1673 RNVAYGVTSVK

-1722 PWQQGSEPP
+1722 PWQQGSKPP
-1731 GLPHALYGDAVLAE
+1731 GLPHALYGDTALAE

-1798 KAALLALKSSTDF
+1798 KAALLALKSSTEF